1 MVGGLDSG
9 CPDRTHLPVEGRA
22 AGPCQSEGVSPLLR
36 TTSLGGREPSGG
48 AGVRSGICLRRRPAG
63 VSVGT
68 SWLNA
73 ANLGD
78 KTDDAG
84 RVVSVSLVLLLQSS
98 TQRSSLVD
106 VLSIAALALLVVVA
120 VVSILGG
127 RRSGGVTI
135 DFAADENAVDE
146 STVRTNLLLAWLQTN
161 LILTTKRLA
170 GTVPNTVMFVFPF
183 GRRDVTQPL
192 SRISNVS
199 FDSRFDVVR
208 FILGAGALYLA
219 FGTDITTLGQV
230 VLVVIALLFLS
241 YSYTA
246 AIEVADN
253 SGKTQRIPVSVI
265 DRAEI
270 ERFVGVV
277 NRQLAEEP
285 ILPPRAQPQPPA
297 PTLSAGDRIER
308 LSQLADLR
316 NQGVLSEAEFEAEKG
331 KLLNS

>member
-1 MVGGLDSG
+1 
-9 CPDRTHLPVEGRA
+9 
-22 AGPCQSEGVSPLLR
+22 
-36 TTSLGGREPSGG
+36 
-48 AGVRSGICLRRRPAG
+48 
-63 VSVGT
+63 
-68 SWLNA
+68 
-73 ANLGD
+73 
-78 KTDDAG
+78 
-84 RVVSVSLVLLLQSS
+84 
-98 TQRSSLVD
+98 VD

>member
-1 MVGGLDSG
+1 M
-9 CPDRTHLPVEGRA
+9 A
-22 AGPCQSEGVSPLLR
+22 
-36 TTSLGGREPSGG
+36 SL
-48 AGVRSGICLRRRPAG
+48 
-63 VSVGT
+63 VGT
-68 SWLNA
+68 ISNP
-73 ANLGD
+73 
-78 KTDDAG
+78 G
-84 RVVSVSLVLLLQSS
+84 RVVGVDLVLLLQS
-98 TQRSSLVD
+98 TTRRSSLVD
-106 VLSIAALALLVVVA
+106 VLSIGVLALLVVVA

-146 STVRTNLLLAWLQTN
+146 SVVRTNLLLAWLQTN

-170 GTVPNTVMFVFPF
+170 GTVPNTVMVVFPF

-208 FILGAGALYLA
+208 LILGAGSLYLA

-253 SGKTQRIPVSVI
+253 SGKTQKIPVSVI

-285 ILPPRAQPQPPA
+285 NVGHRETTLRPELLWLSPRRHNRA
-297 PTLSAGDRIER
+297 PFATG
-308 LSQLADLR
+308 
-316 NQGVLSEAEFEAEKG
+316 
-331 KLLNS
+331 